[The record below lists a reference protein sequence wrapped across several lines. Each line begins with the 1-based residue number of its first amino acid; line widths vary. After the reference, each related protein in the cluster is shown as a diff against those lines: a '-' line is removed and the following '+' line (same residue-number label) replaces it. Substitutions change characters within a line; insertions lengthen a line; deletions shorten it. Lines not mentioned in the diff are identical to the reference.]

1 MPKYTSNLNLTKPEP
16 EEFYD
21 VSVNNANCDIID
33 TAITDISKKMFKY
46 CADFDRQ
53 LTTGFYYGKHTTATY
68 ASSFDVLMVFKIQ
81 HQNYNEAAVQIMYK
95 ADYTKPNPPYTPYIR
110 MIKKS
115 TSGSVETDEWQ
126 KLAMFSDLISL
137 QSDLQSNISQS
148 VETVQSKL
156 TSEINS
162 RQTAD
167 TTLQNSID
175 NKKMINVMDESSAE
189 GNYSAVIGG
198 QGTVPGV
205 CSVSLGGYSNVVNGE
220 RAVAIG
226 GWSLLCNGYNTVC
239 GKNNLEPTAGY
250 YSHNNGDGFIVGN
263 GTLSSRSNAFRAAYS
278 GDVYAMKS
286 INGTGADY
294 AELREWSDG
303 NPNNEDRCG
312 LFVCFDGE
320 KIRLANSEDPKD
332 LLGVISGNPCIVGNN
347 YDDQWSGKY
356 KKDVF
361 GRLLT
366 EHVMWDEETDDNGN
380 IITPAGEGD
389 VYILSE
395 DYDPS
400 QKYIPRKDRPEWGYM
415 GTHGELVVIDDGT
428 CEAKGRCKPNNEA
441 KATAAEDGFYV
452 LERIDDKHIKIFMR

>member
-1 MPKYTSNLNLTKPEP
+1 MATKILGMTALTKLVDKTKK
-16 EEFYD
+16 Y
-21 VSVNNANCDIID
+21 VND
-33 TAITDISKKMFKY
+33 KK
-46 CADFDRQ
+46 
-53 LTTGFYYGKHTTATY
+53 L
-68 ASSFDVLMVFKIQ
+68 
-81 HQNYNEAAVQIMYK
+81 
-95 ADYTKPNPPYTPYIR
+95 
-110 MIKKS
+110 
-115 TSGSVETDEWQ
+115 
-126 KLAMFSDLISL
+126 
-137 QSDLQSNISQS
+137 
-148 VETVQSKL
+148 
-156 TSEINS
+156 
-162 RQTAD
+162 
-167 TTLQNSID
+167 
-175 NKKMINVMDESSAE
+175 INVMEGTSAE
-189 GNYSAVIGG
+189 GGYSAVIGG
-198 QGTVPGV
+198 QGVVPGV
-205 CSVSLGGYSNVVNGE
+205 CSVSLGGYSNAVNGE

-239 GKNNLEPTAGY
+239 GKKNLEPTAGY

-303 NPNNEDRCG
+303 NPDNEDRCG

-366 EHVMWDEETDDNGN
+366 EHVTWEEEMDDNGN

-400 QKYIPRKDRPEWGYM
+400 QSYIPRKDRPEWGYM

-452 LERIDDKHIKIFMR
+452 LERIDDNHIKIFVR

>member
-1 MPKYTSNLNLTKPEP
+1 MATKILGMTALTKLVDKTKK
-16 EEFYD
+16 Y
-21 VSVNNANCDIID
+21 VND
-33 TAITDISKKMFKY
+33 
-46 CADFDRQ
+46 
-53 LTTGFYYGKHTTATY
+53 
-68 ASSFDVLMVFKIQ
+68 
-81 HQNYNEAAVQIMYK
+81 
-95 ADYTKPNPPYTPYIR
+95 
-110 MIKKS
+110 
-115 TSGSVETDEWQ
+115 
-126 KLAMFSDLISL
+126 
-137 QSDLQSNISQS
+137 
-148 VETVQSKL
+148 
-156 TSEINS
+156 
-162 RQTAD
+162 
-167 TTLQNSID
+167 
-175 NKKMINVMDESSAE
+175 KKMINVMNDSSAS
-189 GNYSAVIGG
+189 GNYSVVLGG

-205 CSVSLGGYSNVVNGE
+205 CSVSLGGYSNAVNGE

-366 EHVMWDEETDDNGN
+366 EH
-380 IITPAGEGD
+380 ITD
-389 VYILSE
+389 VYKRQ
-395 DYDPS
+395 P
-400 QKYIPRKDRPEWGYM
+400 
-415 GTHGELVVIDDGT
+415 TV
-428 CEAKGRCKPNNEA
+428 
-441 KATAAEDGFYV
+441 
-452 LERIDDKHIKIFMR
+452 

>member
-167 TTLQNSID
+167 TTLQNSND
-175 NKKMINVMDESSAE
+175 NKKMIKEN
-189 GNYSAVIGG
+189 
-198 QGTVPGV
+198 
-205 CSVSLGGYSNVVNGE
+205 
-220 RAVAIG
+220 
-226 GWSLLCNGYNTVC
+226 
-239 GKNNLEPTAGY
+239 
-250 YSHNNGDGFIVGN
+250 
-263 GTLSSRSNAFRAAYS
+263 
-278 GDVYAMKS
+278 
-286 INGTGADY
+286 
-294 AELREWSDG
+294 
-303 NPNNEDRCG
+303 
-312 LFVCFDGE
+312 
-320 KIRLANSEDPKD
+320 
-332 LLGVISGNPCIVGNN
+332 
-347 YDDQWSGKY
+347 
-356 KKDVF
+356 
-361 GRLLT
+361 
-366 EHVMWDEETDDNGN
+366 
-380 IITPAGEGD
+380 
-389 VYILSE
+389 
-395 DYDPS
+395 
-400 QKYIPRKDRPEWGYM
+400 
-415 GTHGELVVIDDGT
+415 
-428 CEAKGRCKPNNEA
+428 
-441 KATAAEDGFYV
+441 
-452 LERIDDKHIKIFMR
+452 